1 VVILTVQFY
10 SEMILKN
17 NIKKKIRKNIK
28 FQIKFNDLEY
38 LMLISLKR
46 IYYIFSPEEDLS
58 IDARRNIFINI
69 ILFNF
74 FDK

>member
-1 VVILTVQFY
+1 MVILTVQFY
-10 SEMILKN
+10 SEMILIN
-17 NIKKKIRKNIK
+17 NIKK
-28 FQIKFNDLEY
+28 QINDIFNDLEY

>member
-1 VVILTVQFY
+1 LVILTVQFY
-10 SEMILKN
+10 SEMILIN
-17 NIKKKIRKNIK
+17 NIKK
-28 FQIKFNDLEY
+28 QINDIFNDLEY

>member
-1 VVILTVQFY
+1 MVILTVQFY
-10 SEMILKN
+10 SEMILIN
-17 NIKKKIRKNIK
+17 NIKK
-28 FQIKFNDLEY
+28 QINDIFNDLEY
-38 LMLISLKR
+38 LMLISSKR

>member
-1 VVILTVQFY
+1 LVILTVQFY

-17 NIKKKIRKNIK
+17 NIKK
-28 FQIKFNDLEY
+28 QINDIFNDLEY